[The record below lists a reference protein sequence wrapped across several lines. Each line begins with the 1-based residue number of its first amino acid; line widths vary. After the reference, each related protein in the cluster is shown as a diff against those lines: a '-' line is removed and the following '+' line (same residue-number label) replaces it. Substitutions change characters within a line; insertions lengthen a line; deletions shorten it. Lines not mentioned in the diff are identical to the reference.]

1 MAIDIEDLIAW
12 LKEIKR
18 AKALEDS
25 NGF

>member
-18 AKALEDS
+18 AKALEDKA
-25 NGF
+25 